1 MRKRFLTLILTFSLL
16 LSSTSGIFANE
27 KVNTAPKIT
36 QAQNKFKGDENEEK
50 TYIVVL
56 KENSK
61 VNFECLKT
69 EEGKKAREAQTKALV
84 NSFKA
89 ELSKAGI
96 SYETYYEYDF
106 LTDFMNSLVLGREIL
121 SAKNSFLKNR
131 LLLKKFI
138 REYLENSE
146 K

>member
-61 VNFECLKT
+61 VNFESLKT
-69 EEGKKAREAQTKALV
+69 ERKREKHKL
-84 NSFKA
+84 
-89 ELSKAGI
+89 
-96 SYETYYEYDF
+96 
-106 LTDFMNSLVLGREIL
+106 RH
-121 SAKNSFLKNR
+121 
-131 LLLKKFI
+131 
-138 REYLENSE
+138 
-146 K
+146 